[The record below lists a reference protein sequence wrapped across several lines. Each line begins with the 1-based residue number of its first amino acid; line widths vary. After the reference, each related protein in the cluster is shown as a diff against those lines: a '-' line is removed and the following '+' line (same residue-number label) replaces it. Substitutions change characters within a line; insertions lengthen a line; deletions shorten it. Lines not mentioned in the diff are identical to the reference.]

1 MQHRVRRHEGVM
13 RLLLNF
19 GADVSAVNAEGYTA
33 RTLRYSAVEYPLPP
47 RPLVAEALMVPPVRS
62 LRAAE

>member
-1 MQHRVRRHEGVM
+1 M